1 MWYRASVLYA
11 FPIPASIWLL
21 VFAFALDKDGDN
33 VKGKVV
39 KTPEGTE
46 KRESNNDSVLPR
58 ADDDVASAF
67 LDSTNGECETTGP
80 GFAPEADYELI
91 LTSREALAEYGV
103 HVSGDSGHVTHLTYR
118 DRVAMPRVP
127 QLLQDRVTEHHDE
140 ELTRSG
146 FLQGREEVVL
156 VRSRSLEQPL
166 VCGACFRGGRYSVVR
181 LKSTNTDDQGRQ
193 VYTFEKIIHPRWRP
207 PMLTFSIAAESVIV
221 GGSRQ
226 PRIGSRTLMTCVRS
240 GDMPILF
247 TDFLWS
253 TPQLARYRPGPFK
266 EDVTIQD
273 VEAFAGSIPH
283 TIVLKA
289 TLSLQ
294 HSSDRVVHDLAEN
307 SSFLFFGTVP
317 APSPSLSVFA
327 LGSLKTE
334 SRGTVE
340 RCDSTGPVFLSFV
353 GWRDIR
359 QLAPTAFTTAKRHK
373 GFYRWIAFCS
383 ALAAAAAA
391 ILGWLAV
398 AGYARNTLKQMAAM
412 REAGFRNE
420 FSGWIRQRF
429 GVDRHVVATFANS
442 IDPANIGLATS
453 RIFPNGSRT
462 IAMPEQE
469 DAVRQGSIALLMRA
483 SGAYGLA
490 AVAAVAA
497 TVLPFKLTRAAY
509 RRLKVR
515 RLIRRRLKQIAGTV
529 QLTVDGKRGT
539 EQASGKRKGFIF
551 VVVS

>member
-166 VCGACFRGGRYSVVR
+166 VCGACFRG
-181 LKSTNTDDQGRQ
+181 
-193 VYTFEKIIHPRWRP
+193 
-207 PMLTFSIAAESVIV
+207 
-221 GGSRQ
+221 
-226 PRIGSRTLMTCVRS
+226 
-240 GDMPILF
+240 
-247 TDFLWS
+247 
-253 TPQLARYRPGPFK
+253 YRPGPFK

-359 QLAPTAFTTAKRHK
+359 QLALMYGRAP
-373 GFYRWIAFCS
+373 G
-383 ALAAAAAA
+383 
-391 ILGWLAV
+391 G
-398 AGYARNTLKQMAAM
+398 G
-412 REAGFRNE
+412 G
-420 FSGWIRQRF
+420 
-429 GVDRHVVATFANS
+429 
-442 IDPANIGLATS
+442 
-453 RIFPNGSRT
+453 IF
-462 IAMPEQE
+462 M
-469 DAVRQGSIALLMRA
+469 
-483 SGAYGLA
+483 LA
-490 AVAAVAA
+490 AVTISKRPISQKASEVISPLPMLGTTYNVESATGHGAWQGIDAGTPSRKDMAYVVRAVWNMMVKVLIAGFPDSVEEFLGHLPPYTLANQEVELHVAGATIGRHMAILVRFLSSRASPDQSFDSCFFLLKVARAELAYPYYPPYVGGDTVRDNRRSCQQGRAAVH
-497 TVLPFKLTRAAY
+497 
-509 RRLKVR
+509 KVPQAMT
-515 RLIRRRLKQIAGTV
+515 LEILFFVFSQIA
-529 QLTVDGKRGT
+529 LRRNRGI
-539 EQASGKRKGFIF
+539 SF
-551 VVVS
+551 